1 MKKILLL
8 LLFLF
13 CTISFA
19 QEGYRLKTNLY
30 RDILEFT
37 LKAQDINAI
46 ARGLEKVGFDVES
59 SNVISNDGNYSTTQY
74 EIGNDEHILISKSRN
89 FGDTQ
94 KIIFLHQT
102 DIFNFIIDYL
112 NTYASIYKPN
122 QIWYNKN
129 KNVAFTYRVDDNT
142 VAILEIVKL

>member
-37 LKAQDINAI
+37 LKASDINAI
-46 ARGLEKVGFDVES
+46 AQGLEKVGFDVES

-102 DIFNFIIDYL
+102 DVFNFIIDYL